1 MRIIL
6 TTLFASILCAV
17 GASAQSSILTGRSRT
32 VDVSLGYAYVLH
44 TISPSN
50 RVGLSGADASAT
62 IGLNSYLGIK
72 ADLGYAR
79 ASRVLGAP
87 SQSDVFSYLA
97 GPVFTP
103 KAQGNFR
110 PYVHGLLGGAKVS
123 GPVPVSGGILIGG
136 KASGFAWAIG
146 GGADYQVSDSFAIR
160 TGVDYMRTGYFG
172 SSLAIQGQP
181 NIRVTAA
188 VVYMFGMHHWKRR

>member
-1 MRIIL
+1 MPAL
-6 TTLFASILCAV
+6 
-17 GASAQSSILTGRSRT
+17 
-32 VDVSLGYAYVLH
+32 
-44 TISPSN
+44 
-50 RVGLSGADASAT
+50 T

-72 ADLGYAR
+72 GDLGYAR

-87 SQSDVFSYLA
+87 SQSDIFSYLV
-97 GPVFTP
+97 GPVLTP
-103 KAQGNFR
+103 RVQGNFR

-136 KASGFAWAIG
+136 KASGFAWAFG
-146 GGADYQVSDSFAIR
+146 GGVDYRLFESISIR

-188 VVYMFGMHHWKRR
+188 VVYMFGIRHWKRR